1 MKLTLSRP
9 AEREIDFA
17 IGEIVAGREHQALR
31 RLCHIRG
38 LPVPAMKERRR
49 RSRIET
55 LPDGSMKVSGK
66 TPVVIPAPPVGVALQ
81 PASSATVPG
90 ARMVSHPS
98 IDGGRPFLAAP
109 VPERQIR
116 PQPKP
121 AKRIVDRD
129 NLTSFAERFPDCA
142 ILGCRSYG
150 EIDTHHLRKRSAGGS
165 DADENLLRL
174 HRAEHEEY
182 HRIGGEAFRAKYASR
197 LKPTDLLKI
206 RLAVEM
212 EANAKLAGRE
222 VVDLDAEGM

>member
-17 IGEIVAGREHQALR
+17 IGELAAGRAHQALR

-49 RSRIET
+49 RSRVET
-55 LPDGSMKVSGK
+55 LPDGSVKVSGK
-66 TPVVIPAPPVGVALQ
+66 TPVVIPP
-81 PASSATVPG
+81 PASVASPYERMAQDAASVPFE
-90 ARMVSHPS
+90 
-98 IDGGRPFLAAP
+98 RP
-109 VPERQIR
+109 IR

-121 AKRIVDRD
+121 AKRHVDRD
-129 NLTSFAERFPDCA
+129 NLASFAERFPDCA

-212 EANAKLAGRE
+212 EADAKLAGRE